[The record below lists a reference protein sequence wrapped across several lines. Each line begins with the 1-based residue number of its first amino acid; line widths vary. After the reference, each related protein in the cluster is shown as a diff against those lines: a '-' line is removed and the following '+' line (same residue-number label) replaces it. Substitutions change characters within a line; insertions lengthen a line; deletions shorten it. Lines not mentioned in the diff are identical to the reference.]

1 MKLGELFINLGV
13 QGDTKKLKEALKDM
27 QEAEKKTARL
37 IAKEKA
43 LSEATTDEQKA
54 LIKKNFALKEEIEE
68 TQKLITANEEHERR
82 IKGTIGATMK
92 MIGVIT
98 AGVIALD
105 RMGNSLIKNNQAY
118 ITFNQ
123 QTGLSINRLNRMSTL
138 AQLSGAGMSAEQVMG
153 DLQGLQQRIFE
164 LGLTGQGSQAFAMLG
179 FNPMGMKSD
188 QVIMALRQRL
198 RGLSAEQKSYFLN
211 QLGLSQEWLNVIN
224 LSDEKFKDYLKTSKE
239 LTLSDKERNK
249 LAKYNE
255 LQQKNN
261 MRWELAKQKLL
272 ITILPVVQRIME
284 FSSKI
289 ALNFANWFEQN
300 PKWLNVFRDILVLM
314 AGGSVIRTI
323 RAFSSLLSGGLIGTL
338 LGAGAGAKVG
348 AKAGGGLLAGFLGK
362 QVAKKG
368 LLAGGGLL
376 AGSVASGGI
385 LPVLIGIA
393 GVLWTI
399 WDVINAFF
407 NKEEEKDEQEDLLS
421 DIDTGGRYV
430 YHNVNANMTNNFNG
444 VERPTQVAMNE
455 FRIAYERLTASTSR

>member
-198 RGLSAEQKSYFLN
+198 KGLSAEQKSYFLN

-239 LTLSDKERNK
+239 LTLSDKERNR

-272 ITILPVVQRIME
+272 ITFLPIVQRIME
-284 FSSKI
+284 VMSKI
-289 ALNFANWFEQN
+289 TL
-300 PKWLNVFRDILVLM
+300 
-314 AGGSVIRTI
+314 
-323 RAFSSLLSGGLIGTL
+323 AFSSFTEKRPTGLMLLLSALTLLAGGQVFKTVKAIADLIKVGVMGSIVGIGT
-338 LGAGAGAKVG
+338 KTT

-407 NKEEEKDEQEDLLS
+407 HKEEEKDEQEDLLS